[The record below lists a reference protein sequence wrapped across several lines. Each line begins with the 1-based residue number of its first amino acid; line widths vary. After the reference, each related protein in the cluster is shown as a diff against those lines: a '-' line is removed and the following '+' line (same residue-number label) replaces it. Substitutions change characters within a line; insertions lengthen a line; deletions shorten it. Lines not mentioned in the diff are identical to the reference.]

1 MSNHLSQDQLSMWI
15 LGRCTPEERQ
25 HGLDCAQ
32 CSAELARFQEPV
44 STFRTAFQDWSDR
57 ESAPQLQEVT
67 TFLLRPR
74 RFFIPSWSWAALGMA
89 VVLLTSLPLYRQQE
103 ELMRGSKGQG
113 PSAPA
118 STSVDEDALL
128 MHEVRR
134 HLSRTLP
141 APMEPIM
148 ALVPNPESKI
158 SSGGIQ

>member
-25 HGLDCAQ
+25 HGLDCPQ
-32 CSAELARFQEPV
+32 CNAELARFQEPV
-44 STFRTAFQDWSDR
+44 STFRAAFQDWSDR

-74 RFFIPSWSWAALGMA
+74 RFFIPTWSWAALGMA

-103 ELMRGSKGQG
+103 ELMRGSKGQR

-128 MHEVRR
+128 MHEVSR
-134 HLSRTLP
+134 HLSRTIP

-158 SSGGIQ
+158 PSGGIQ

>member
-25 HGLDCAQ
+25 HGLDCPQ
-32 CSAELARFQEPV
+32 CSAELARFQDPV
-44 STFRTAFQDWSDR
+44 STFRAAFQDWSDR

-67 TFLLRPR
+67 TFLLKPR

-103 ELMRGSKGQG
+103 ELMRGSTGQG
-113 PSAPA
+113 QVPE

-134 HLSRTLP
+134 HLSRTIP

-148 ALVPNPESKI
+148 ALVPNPESRNPL
-158 SSGGIQ
+158 GGIQ

>member
-25 HGLDCAQ
+25 HGLDCPQ
-32 CSAELARFQEPV
+32 CSADLARFQEPV
-44 STFRTAFQDWSDR
+44 STFRAAFQDWSDR
-57 ESAPQLQEVT
+57 ERAPQLQEVT
-67 TFLLRPR
+67 TFLLKPR

-103 ELMRGSKGQG
+103 ELMRGSTGQG
-113 PSAPA
+113 QVPE

-128 MHEVRR
+128 MHEVSR
-134 HLSRTLP
+134 HLSRTIP

-148 ALVPNPESKI
+148 ALVPNPESKNP
-158 SSGGIQ
+158 SGGIQ

>member
-25 HGLDCAQ
+25 HGLDCPQ

-44 STFRTAFQDWSDR
+44 STFRASFQDWSDR

-74 RFFIPSWSWAALGMA
+74 AFFIPSWSWAALAMA
-89 VVLLTSLPLYRQQE
+89 VVLLTALPLYRQQE
-103 ELMRGSKGQG
+103 QLMRSQGSG
-113 PSAPA
+113 APA
-118 STSVDEDALL
+118 SNPVDEDAVL
-128 MHEVRR
+128 MHEVSR
-134 HLSRTLP
+134 HLSRTIP

-148 ALVPNPESKI
+148 ALIPNPESRTP
-158 SSGGIQ
+158 SGGLQ